1 MSNERRF
8 GISANRI
15 FTADDPR
22 PNTTTSIL
30 SFTRHITH
38 VFVNVRITTVFL
50 WLAKSYLTLGIVF
63 RSDSQVNLRQDWI
76 RGESSSS
83 ISDFFFLVLSFVKSW
98 FVKHVPVVSVGSRMY
113 MHVWFC
119 FCFWVSAVAQEG
131 AGDLIIYTR
140 YYSAER
146 HHVTERVRYAR
157 RDHESG
163 WMNPWNMMNPLL
175 GMSPWWGR
183 GRDPGWEGV
192 ALLLGLIWCLPH
204 VSQTHGRVEAVE
216 QREWQRQVWK

>member
-83 ISDFFFLVLSFVKSW
+83 ISDYFFSCFIFCQIMVCETRPCRERRITNVYACMILFVSECRLW
-98 FVKHVPVVSVGSRMY
+98 
-113 MHVWFC
+113 
-119 FCFWVSAVAQEG
+119 
-131 AGDLIIYTR
+131 
-140 YYSAER
+140 
-146 HHVTERVRYAR
+146 R
-157 RDHESG
+157 R
-163 WMNPWNMMNPLL
+163 
-175 GMSPWWGR
+175 R
-183 GRDPGWEGV
+183 GRVTWLFTRAIIAQNAITWQSESATRGAIMSQDEWIRGTWWIHCLVWVHGEEGV
-192 ALLLGLIWCLPH
+192 VTPDGKGSPYSSASYDAFH
-204 VSQTHGRVEAVE
+204 MSAKHTD
-216 QREWQRQVWK
+216 EWKR